1 MKDPKVCLIFNPI
14 SGLSMK
20 GITRFHPL
28 EDIIEVFSRER
39 ISITIKTTARTGDGT
54 RLTQESVHQG
64 YSHIIACG
72 GDGTINEVVNGI
84 VDTNVVMG
92 IIPLGTENILAKSM
106 DVPLDTKQACRH
118 FFEASEKIWDVG
130 VANGRHF
137 LMMSGVGLDARVVHE
152 MEPALK
158 KIMGSLGF
166 ILKGA
171 QMLFLDNDKKGTKVK
186 IRFLDKNITYE
197 SPVWLVVVGNIAYY
211 GGGVK
216 LALKAIP
223 DDGALDVIVIPFS
236 DDAVD
241 IATRVL
247 EVFTESHLDWG
258 ELPYFTSSEFEITT
272 DPPSYCQ
279 IDGEILGKTPVHYSI
294 KPLAIKVKF

>member
-54 RLTQESVHQG
+54 RLTQESVRQG

-106 DVPLDTKQACRH
+106 DVPLDTKQA
-118 FFEASEKIWDVG
+118 FF
-130 VANGRHF
+130 
-137 LMMSGVGLDARVVHE
+137 
-152 MEPALK
+152 
-158 KIMGSLGF
+158 
-166 ILKGA
+166 
-171 QMLFLDNDKKGTKVK
+171 
-186 IRFLDKNITYE
+186 
-197 SPVWLVVVGNIAYY
+197 
-211 GGGVK
+211 
-216 LALKAIP
+216 
-223 DDGALDVIVIPFS
+223 
-236 DDAVD
+236 
-241 IATRVL
+241 
-247 EVFTESHLDWG
+247 
-258 ELPYFTSSEFEITT
+258 
-272 DPPSYCQ
+272 
-279 IDGEILGKTPVHYSI
+279 
-294 KPLAIKVKF
+294 